1 MNIQNLL
8 GQMMNS
14 SNPMQM
20 LMGMLNPNQK
30 MLVNNFQGQP
40 NEKQA
45 EEIARMCNQKG
56 ITKNDLANIINSLK
70 GK

>member
-1 MNIQNLL
+1 
-8 GQMMNS
+8 
-14 SNPMQM
+14 MQM

-45 EEIARMCNQKG
+45 EEIARMCNAKG